1 MGIFAPQLLRCTDL
15 VTWGQTHLSVSHQDT
30 GALTRASGKPA
41 HGPAM
46 AHAAAHRACWAAH
59 ATGKAPPK
67 PAWLHVRH
75 QPPRAGTLSGVN
87 RFWTRKIFTGEKS
100 WSARDWL
107 NTVGF
112 FFFINLFLLLAFF
125 YIEMQVPGHCSLKT
139 RQTRTGTPPPPAF
152 VLPTRGLRALLLRWT
167 AWAIHFLD
175 FISILNTAFVNFNIF
190 LNFDRHLYYSGCEKL
205 PLIEI
210 PSL

>member
-67 PAWLHVRH
+67 PAWLHARH

-112 FFFINLFLLLAFF
+112 FFYKSFSIACVFLYWNASARALFLKNQTNTHRHPPTACLCSAYTGSAGSAAALDSLSNTLPRF
-125 YIEMQVPGHCSLKT
+125 Y
-139 RQTRTGTPPPPAF
+139 
-152 VLPTRGLRALLLRWT
+152 
-167 AWAIHFLD
+167 
-175 FISILNTAFVNFNIF
+175 
-190 LNFDRHLYYSGCEKL
+190 LYT
-205 PLIEI
+205 
-210 PSL
+210 